1 MRVRVVATSGTATD
15 WSDPLDVVAGF
26 LGEGEWVAEPIG
38 LADPARPAQPALV
51 RTAFTV
57 ERRLRRATLF
67 YTALGVAEPE
77 LNGTRVDDDVLAPG
91 WTSYRDR
98 LVHETVDV
106 TALVREGDNV
116 LGATIAGAWYT
127 EKYGF
132 FQFADRVYGDQPSL
146 LAQLRLEYADGRTQV
161 VATGDGWR
169 AFGDGPSSTAAST
182 PASTPTCGRAAG
194 VAGWSTPGFDASA
207 WPVARRGASARE
219 GYEHVPVPEAR
230 IAPPVRR
237 IDELSVADVIT
248 SPSGAT
254 ILDFGQNLVGRLRIR
269 VGGPAGTR
277 LTLRHAEVLEDGEL
291 SLRPLRNAAATDVL
305 ELAGDGEV
313 TWEPRFTFHGFRY
326 ATIEGWPGEFDPADV
341 TAVVLASDL
350 PRTGW
355 FESSH
360 ELLDRLHENVVWGMR
375 GNFLAIP
382 TDCPQRDERLGWT
395 GDIQVFAPTA
405 SFLADCDAFLASWL
419 RDLAHEQRRAHG
431 VVPLVVPAA
440 LPSFGIGGPTAAWG
454 DAATVVPVG
463 ALRALRRPR
472 RAARRVPEHARLGRR
487 RARRHRRR
495 RPLVGRDAARR
506 LARPRCAARQA
517 AARRRSTAT
526 SWRPPTSRKSLRI
539 VADAAELLGEADD
552 HERYAAL
559 AERTRAA
566 FVAEYVTPAGRMMS
580 DAPTA
585 YALAL
590 GFDLVTDA
598 AQRTRLAGRLAE
610 LVRERGYRI
619 ATGFV
624 GTPLVADALAEAGHR
639 YTAERLLLQT
649 ECPSWL
655 YPVTMG
661 ATTVWER
668 WDSLLPDGSVNPGE
682 MTSFNHYAL
691 GAVADWLH
699 RTVAGLA
706 PDAPGYRRIRI
717 APRPLGA
724 LTHARASHVTP
735 YGPASVAWRRDGDE
749 VVVTAEVPPNTEA
762 VVDLPGVAVSV
773 VGSGRHEWRFAER
786 ADAASRR
793 PFDLDSPSAAII
805 DDPEAY
811 RAVLDTLASH
821 DAGRAEAVR
830 TDTVWAEGRP
840 LRQALMFTPPRHARR
855 RRARPR
861 RARLRGI
868 RCSTAPPPS
877 ATRSTTRPPGPCS
890 RRSCPASPRRPW
902 PVSSATRGSVSSSRS
917 RRPCARTT
925 AEQERFWAALAEV
938 PGDGSGGSR
947 PEYAPAIAP
956 DPDYEGADVPRGSA
970 RVTLPGRRCRAGAS
984 SSCASTGRR
993 TATRSSTSSSAPW

>member
-1 MRVRVVATSGTATD
+1 VRVRATAASGTRTA
-15 WSDPLDVVAGF
+15 WSDPLTVVAGF
-26 LGEGEWVAEPIG
+26 LAEGEWVAEPIG
-38 LADPARPAQPALV
+38 LADPERPAQPALV
-51 RTAFTV
+51 RTTFTIDGAV
-57 ERRLRRATLF
+57 RRAVL
-67 YTALGVAEPE
+67 YWTALGVAEPE
-77 LNGTRVDDDVLAPG
+77 LNGSPVDDDVLAPG

-106 TALVREGDNV
+106 TALVREGENV
-116 LGATIAGAWYT
+116 IGATIAGGWYT

-132 FQFADRVYGDQPSL
+132 FEFADRVYGDQPSL
-146 LAQLRLEYADGRTQV
+146 LAQLHVEYADGRTQV

-169 AFGDGPSSTAAST
+169 AVGDGPIVDSGIYAGEHVDLRRAAS
-182 PASTPTCGRAAG
+182 
-194 VAGWSTPGFDASA
+194 VDGWSAPGFDATA
-207 WPVARRGASARE
+207 WPEARRGASARE

-237 IDELSVADVIT
+237 IDELAIAEVLT

-254 ILDFGQNLVGRLRIR
+254 ILDFGQNLVGRLRLRID
-269 VGGPAGTR
+269 GPAGTR
-277 LTLRHAEVLEDGEL
+277 ITLRHAEVLDDGEL

-313 TWEPRFTFHGFRY
+313 VWEPRFTFHGFRY
-326 ATIEGWPGEFDPADV
+326 AAIEGWPGEFDPTDV
-341 TAVVLASDL
+341 AAVVLASDL

-355 FESSH
+355 FDSSH

-419 RDLAHEQRRAHG
+419 RDLGHEQRRADG

-440 LPSFGIGGPTAAWG
+440 LPSFGGGGAVAAWG
-454 DAATVVPVG
+454 DAATIVPWVLYERFG
-463 ALRALRRPR
+463 D
-472 RAARRVPEHARLGRR
+472 LGV
-487 RARRHRRR
+487 
-495 RPLVGRDAARR
+495 LRDAYPSMRDWIDAVLAVTDADGLWTGAMQLGDWLDPDAPPDKPGNAKVDGDLVASAY
-506 LARPRCAARQA
+506 LAR
-517 AARRRSTAT
+517 
-526 SWRPPTSRKSLRI
+526 SLRI
-539 VADAAELLGEADD
+539 VAETAALLGNAAD
-552 HERYAAL
+552 HERYDVL
-559 AERTRAA
+559 AERSRAA
-566 FVAEYVTPAGRMMS
+566 FVAQYVTPAGRMMS

-590 GFDLVTDA
+590 GFGLVTDA
-598 AQRTRLAGRLAE
+598 AQRTRLGARLAG

-624 GTPLVADALAEAGHR
+624 GTPLVADALVGAGHR
-639 YTAERLLLQT
+639 HTAERLLLQT

-724 LTHARASHVTP
+724 LGRARASHRTP
-735 YGPASVAWRRDGDE
+735 YGPASVAWRRDGDTVIVE
-749 VVVTAEVPPNTEA
+749 AAVPPNTEA
-762 VVDLPGVAVSV
+762 VVDLPGLEQTV
-773 VGSGRHEWRFAER
+773 VGSGHHEWRFSEPT
-786 ADAASRR
+786 DAASRR
-793 PFDLDSPSAAII
+793 PFGLDSPTAAII

-811 RAVLDTLASH
+811 RTLLDTLTTH
-821 DAGRAEAVR
+821 DPGRAEAVR
-830 TDTVWAEGRP
+830 TDTVWSEGRS
-840 LRQALMFTPPRHARR
+840 LRQALMFTPP
-855 RRARPR
+855 
-861 RARLRGI
+861 
-868 RCSTAPPPS
+868 
-877 ATRSTTRPPGPCS
+877 
-890 RRSCPASPRRPW
+890 
-902 PVSSATRGSVSSSRS
+902 
-917 RRPCARTT
+917 
-925 AEQERFWAALAEV
+925 EV
-938 PGDGSGGSR
+938 L
-947 PEYAPAIAP
+947 
-956 DPDYEGADVPRGSA
+956 ADVEQA
-970 RVTLPGRRCRAGAS
+970 LGALD
-984 SSCASTGRR
+984 
-993 TATRSSTSSSAPW
+993 